1 MTTRRNQR
9 GAAPESGAGK
19 GSKARKGDG
28 LEDSQVAEYLRRN
41 PDFLLRNSDLIEV
54 LTPPSPTA
62 EPAVRGRGAV
72 VDLQCFMLDRL
83 REEIDGLRGE
93 MDDMVLN
100 SRANLNHQGRIHEA
114 VLALVAAK
122 SFEHLIETV
131 TTDLAIVL
139 DLDVVMLCVEP
150 TEGTLPPRRVVGL
163 QQLTSGTIDELL
175 GARRTALLRPDVAGD
190 PELFGAAAGLVRS
203 DALIRLD
210 IAKAAPPT
218 LLAFGSRQPGHF
230 HPGQG
235 TELMSFLAR
244 VLEVTIR
251 AWLDLPD

>member
-9 GAAPESGAGK
+9 GAAPEPGAGK

-28 LEDSQVAEYLRRN
+28 LEDTQVADYLRRN

-150 TEGTLPPRRVVGL
+150 TEGTLPPPRDVRA
-163 QQLTSGTIDELL
+163 QQRD
-175 GARRTALLRPDVAGD
+175 
-190 PELFGAAAGLVRS
+190 
-203 DALIRLD
+203 
-210 IAKAAPPT
+210 
-218 LLAFGSRQPGHF
+218 
-230 HPGQG
+230 
-235 TELMSFLAR
+235 AR
-244 VLEVTIR
+244 VSRV
-251 AWLDLPD
+251 